1 MTRSNDSIFSI
12 ISTLLF
18 LLSAFAMLA
27 YFIQIRDA
35 GGLLAWVF
43 GFAAVISMPG
53 ASKSPVAVRTR

>member
-1 MTRSNDSIFSI
+1 MTRANDSIFSI

-43 GFAAVISMPG
+43 GFAAVISIPTG
-53 ASKSPVAVRTR
+53 STQAVAVRTR